1 MCRLLEQA
9 KLVLE
14 AVARKNSTFGVSI
27 SGTCVVQECFNA
39 LSNTVRGNHN

>member
-1 MCRLLEQA
+1 MCQLLEQA

-14 AVARKNSTFGVSI
+14 TVARKNSTFAVPI

-39 LSNTVRGNHN
+39 LSDTVRGNYN